1 MTSCLFYQKRLVNL
15 PSGKYNL
22 MESFLFDKDNVMES
36 TKMRAGGH
44 NLRKIV
50 TLKWLSY
57 VTTLFMFFA
66 TFGGGIVT
74 RTESGLGCGT
84 EWPLCHGKF
93 VPAHTLASLIEYTHR
108 LVSTTAGILAV
119 AAFIAFLVY
128 FKHRRD
134 LQIFAG
140 LTLIFVIIQGAMG
153 ALAVVFSQSPPVMA
167 LHLGFAFI
175 ALASSLMTSLG
186 ARQEQRMGG
195 LAKFN
200 QMPRT
205 NNAFRSFVWFL
216 TVYSYLVVYTGA
228 FVSHTDSAGSCT
240 GLFCTGGALPELASG
255 IRIEMIHRLA
265 GMLLLVLIIVLFAW
279 IYKSFKSNREL
290 VLQANYAI
298 ALILFQILTGVAML
312 FTLDRPD
319 VYMFVVLAHM
329 TAIAVLFGMLTYM
342 SYLVWRLSK
351 PADPGQN

>member
-1 MTSCLFYQKRLVNL
+1 
-15 PSGKYNL
+15 
-22 MESFLFDKDNVMES
+22 
-36 TKMRAGGH
+36 MR
-44 NLRKIV
+44 NII
-50 TLKWLSY
+50 TLKRLSY

-93 VPAHTLASLIEYTHR
+93 VPAHTLASFIEYTHR

-128 FKHRRD
+128 CKHRRD
-134 LQIFAG
+134 LQFFAG

-186 ARQEQRMGG
+186 ARQEEKMGG
-195 LAKFN
+195 LAKFK

-205 NNAFRSFVWFL
+205 GKPFRNLVWGL

-240 GLFCTGGALPELASG
+240 GLFCTGSNLPELASG

-265 GMLLLVLIIVLFAW
+265 GMLLMLLIVVLWVW
-279 IYKSFKSNREL
+279 IYKHYRSNREL
-290 VLQANYAI
+290 MMQANFSV
-298 ALILFQILTGVAML
+298 ALILFQVLTGVAML
-312 FTLDRPD
+312 FTLSRPE

-351 PADPGQN
+351 PAEIENR